1 MNWLL
6 KLSRGKIV
14 NSEYFWG
21 NWVFKNPGWFLMYV
35 FARLNTTRSI
45 AIFLQKI
52 FRSQP
57 HKLSY
62 LSQENKA
69 SLFPNLT
76 VEQAVSSLKTD
87 GFALGINLPQNTV
100 QEILDYVR
108 NIEFRSEHDAP
119 LNDNSTEAVKE
130 EKEEVEYKKDYSRA
144 RYPDDFLL
152 CPAIQQLLKDPKI
165 LEIAA
170 QYLGSEPLHVGSRLW
185 WTYAGSRPYDLRH
198 AGQTFHYDIDDYCS
212 LRLFFYLTDVDENSS
227 PHVIAKGSH
236 INKKFFDKMTTSRQR
251 TDEHIIDY
259 YGSENVVTIYGKAGT
274 GFAEEPLIFHRG
286 TSAKEHDRLILL
298 IQFAMNDWKMQR
310 GGKFTAEMTGDY
322 PLNKN

>member
-1 MNWLL
+1 MKWLL

-21 NWVFKNPGWFLMYV
+21 NWVLKNPGWFLMYV
-35 FARLNTTRSI
+35 LARLNTTRSI
-45 AIFLQKI
+45 AIFLQKV
-52 FRSQP
+52 FRSQSQQ
-57 HKLSY
+57 LND

-69 SLFPNLT
+69 SLFPKLE
-76 VEQAVSSLKTD
+76 VEQVVSSLETD

-100 QEILDYVR
+100 QEILDFVSH
-108 NIEFRSEHDAP
+108 IEFRPEHDAP
-119 LNDNSTEAVKE
+119 LNDNSTEA
-130 EKEEVEYKKDYSRA
+130 EKEVEYKKDYSRA

-152 CPAIQQLLKDPKI
+152 CRAIQKLLNDPKI

-170 QYLGSEPLHVGSRLW
+170 KYLGSEPKHVGSRLW
-185 WTYAGSRPYDLRH
+185 WTFAGSRPYDLRH

-227 PHVIAKGSH
+227 PHVIARGSH
-236 INKKFFDKMTTSRQR
+236 NKKKFSDRVALSRQR
-251 TDEHIIDY
+251 TDEHIINY
-259 YGSENVVTIYGKAGT
+259 YGNENVVTIYGKAGT
-274 GFAEEPLIFHRG
+274 GFAEEPLVFHRG
-286 TSAKEHDRLILL
+286 TSPKEQDRLILL

-322 PLNKN
+322 PSNKN